1 MSSTPLLSRSSASRG
16 LLPCSCQQGSRAA
29 YTRSYSARLQV
40 CAALNREWDAI
51 LEAGQHNEQ
60 VARWSRGPLR
70 HTSAAGVG
78 SVQDLEQACRDAA
91 GSANDTLLLALLR
104 AYQDG
109 EAFAGRVLL
118 QLFLGKI
125 VRMGLPG
132 RTGSTAEE
140 YESDALEAFWTVM
153 STYPCDRRPRSVAAN
168 LALDTLHQ
176 VRVRPQTIERLD
188 WDLWSWE
195 LHNHEERAKEHDPTS
210 SVLVL
215 IRDGLQAGAI
225 SDGEAQLLAMTY
237 APSSVPITGV
247 EMSMQLGIS
256 AATLRQ
262 RTSRAVARLSA
273 FVHED
278 TSAPQRRLSPTCP
291 AKTLV
296 TDLSHWTDECELL
309 ELMGATGTASS
320 VHRRR
325 DMGQQ
330 ASRHV
335 GSHER

>member
-16 LLPCSCQQGSRAA
+16 LQPSSGRERSRAA
-29 YTRSYSARLQV
+29 YTRSHSARLQV

-51 LEAGQHNEQ
+51 LEAGQHDEQ
-60 VARWSRGPLR
+60 VAGWGRGPLR
-70 HTSAAGVG
+70 HTGAA
-78 SVQDLEQACRDAA
+78 SVTSVRGLEQACRDSS
-91 GSANDTLLLALLR
+91 GSANDTLLLGLIS

-132 RTGSTAEE
+132 RTVSTAEE

-153 STYPCDRRPRSVAAN
+153 SAYPCDRRPRSVAAN

-176 VRVRPQTIERLD
+176 VRVRPQSLERLD
-188 WDLWSWE
+188 WNLWSWE
-195 LHNHEERAKEHDPTS
+195 LQNHEEQAKEHDPTS
-210 SVLVL
+210 NVLIL

-225 SDGEAQLLAMTY
+225 SDGEAQLLVMTY
-237 APSSVPITGV
+237 APSSAPITST
-247 EMSMQLGIS
+247 EMSAQLGIS

-278 TSAPQRRLSPTCP
+278 TSAPQRRLSPSRPTTMP
-291 AKTLV
+291 ATG
-296 TDLSHWTDECELL
+296 LSPWIDECELL
-309 ELMGATGTASS
+309 ELMGAVGTA
-320 VHRRR
+320 
-325 DMGQQ
+325 
-330 ASRHV
+330 AS
-335 GSHER
+335 